1 MILTN
6 RDIVSLLHGNG
17 LGNKLIDEPDCKKPS
32 FDSTKHQ
39 TIKFKSEELLMRK
52 IIQVVIYR
60 SISNQEKLAKYAAL
74 AGPAMMAAGGR
85 ILARGLPVAVKEAGE
100 ATRTVV
106 IEWDSLEAAEKGYA
120 SDGYQAALTALD
132 GAAIREFRYIEA
144 V

>member
-1 MILTN
+1 M
-6 RDIVSLLHGNG
+6 S
-17 LGNKLIDEPDCKKPS
+17 
-32 FDSTKHQ
+32 
-39 TIKFKSEELLMRK
+39 K

-106 IEWDSLEAAEKGYA
+106 IEWDSLEAAEKGFN
-120 SDGYQAALTALD
+120 ALGVDFAEEMILIANRRCDYMTNS
-132 GAAIREFRYIEA
+132 

>member
-1 MILTN
+1 M
-6 RDIVSLLHGNG
+6 S
-17 LGNKLIDEPDCKKPS
+17 
-32 FDSTKHQ
+32 
-39 TIKFKSEELLMRK
+39 K

-60 SISNQEKLAKYAAL
+60 SISDQEKLAKYAAL

-106 IEWDSLEAAEKGYA
+106 IEWDSREAAEKGYA
-120 SDGYQAALTALD
+120 SDGYQEALTALD
-132 GAAIREFRYIEA
+132 GGAVREFRYIEA